1 VRDIR
6 APRAVPSPALMRVAI
21 AQQDAV
27 LGDVGA
33 NAALALRAIAE
44 AHAAGAELLVFPELS
59 LTGYA
64 LGADA
69 SALAIP
75 ADDPVLVEL
84 GAAAGTLDV
93 VVGFVE
99 RTPDGSCNSAAY
111 ISRGVVGHVQRKT
124 HLPTYSRWDEGRR
137 FSAGDALQAFPTRFG
152 TAAILICHDAW
163 HPVLAMLAALD
174 GADTLIVPAASGAR
188 GDNDE
193 LERDWATLLNHHA
206 RFTQVHIVFANR
218 TGEENNARF
227 WGGSRVVDP
236 FGEVVAE
243 GPRDV
248 PALVV
253 ADLDPT
259 AVARRRDEIPL
270 LAHAR
275 LDLLASEFGRLGR
288 RAPGR

>member
-1 VRDIR
+1 
-6 APRAVPSPALMRVAI
+6 MRVAI

-99 RTPDGSCNSAAY
+99 RTPDGACNSAAY

>member
-1 VRDIR
+1 
-6 APRAVPSPALMRVAI
+6 MRVVI

-27 LGDVGA
+27 LGDIPA
-33 NAALALRAIAE
+33 NAQLAMDAIE
-44 AHAAGAELLVFPELS
+44 AAREAGAELLVFPELS

-69 SALAIP
+69 TALALP

-84 GAAAGTLDV
+84 AAAAGTLDAV
-93 VVGFVE
+93 IGFVE
-99 RTPDGSCNSAAY
+99 ETADGPSNSAAY
-111 ISRGVVGHVQRKT
+111 LSRGVVQHVQRKT

-137 FSAGDALQAFPTRFG
+137 FTAGDALQAFPTRFG

-174 GADTLIVPAASGAR
+174 GAGLLIVPAASGAR

-218 TGEENNARF
+218 TGLENNARF

-236 FGEVVAE
+236 FGAVVAQ
-243 GPRDV
+243 GPRDE

-253 ADLDPT
+253 ADIDPG
-259 AVARRRDEIPL
+259 AVTRRRDEIPL

-275 LDLLASEFGRLGR
+275 LDLLAREFGRLGSR
-288 RAPGR
+288 VPGR